1 MGVIFFLLLLLVLFF
16 LYLNKAMC
24 FANCG
29 GFPCLESDK
38 PVANKEKAKLDQS
51 FGYDDE
57 SSSDSEDE
65 LILRYQASLHP
76 QLPRQPSIMR
86 RPPKSIGNGAAKSDD
101 ASAADSDQ
109 AAGSQEERGIEGEV
123 LDDSQLPTDTAES
136 LAISGDGSVAGPEE
150 MGPSVGE
157 VEVAFQY
164 SGENR
169 RMNITI
175 IQCHNLPPKDK
186 GGAGSY
192 RLRLVLNPAKRQRA
206 KTRIRDGDKP
216 EFKELFRFSR
226 IYPHELVSS
235 SIRIRLYGAERMRK
249 ERLIGEGIVKF
260 SALNV
265 SKKQVIRLRLKPQS
279 ELGGDDTPYSS
290 TSDLSQSESSS
301 SLQSLQH
308 GGGLPELLT
317 GLTYN
322 TTTGRLAVDI
332 IKGSHFKQ
340 LAAGRAPDSYV
351 KVAVMSSSGYEMSK
365 SKSSV
370 RRGQPNPTF
379 KETFIFQIAQFQLN
393 EVTLMF
399 TVYNKKGIK
408 RKNAI
413 GWFSMGLSNTSEEEL
428 AHWNEMQSSNG
439 QQVCR
444 WHALLESKS

>member
-1 MGVIFFLLLLLVLFF
+1 MA
-16 LYLNKAMC
+16 K
-24 FANCG
+24 
-29 GFPCLESDK
+29 
-38 PVANKEKAKLDQS
+38 KEKTKLDES
-51 FGYDDE
+51 YGYDDE

-65 LILRYQASLHP
+65 LIMRYQASLHP

-86 RPPKSIGNGAAKSDD
+86 KKPDGKPFANGAKSDD

-109 AAGSQEERGIEGEV
+109 AAGGQEERGIEGEI
-123 LDDSQLPTDTAES
+123 LDDSQLPTEPVES
-136 LAISGDGSVAGPEE
+136 LPLNDDGSAAEPEE
-150 MGPSVGE
+150 AAKGPSVGE

-175 IQCHNLPPKDK
+175 LQCHNLPSKDK
-186 GGAGSY
+186 GGASSY
-192 RLRLVLNPAKRQRA
+192 RLRLVLYPAKRQRA
-206 KTRIRDGDKP
+206 KTRIRDGDNP
-216 EFKELFRFSR
+216 VFKELFRFSR

-235 SIRIRLYGAERMRK
+235 SVRLRLYGAERMRK
-249 ERLIGEGIVKF
+249 ERLIGEGTVKF

-279 ELGGDDTPYSS
+279 EIGGDDTPYSS
-290 TSDLSQSESSS
+290 MSDLSQSESSS

-308 GGGLPELLT
+308 GGGLPELLA
-317 GLTYN
+317 GLSYN
-322 TTTGRLAVDI
+322 STTGRLAVEI

-351 KVAVMSSSGYEMSK
+351 KVAVMSSSGFEMAK

-399 TVYNKKGIK
+399 TVFNKKGMK
-408 RKNAI
+408 RKNAL

-444 WHALLESKS
+444 WHALLESKSS

>member
-1 MGVIFFLLLLLVLFF
+1 MA
-16 LYLNKAMC
+16 K
-24 FANCG
+24 
-29 GFPCLESDK
+29 
-38 PVANKEKAKLDQS
+38 KEKTKLDES
-51 FGYDDE
+51 YGYDDE

-65 LILRYQASLHP
+65 LIMRYQASLHP

-86 RPPKSIGNGAAKSDD
+86 KKPDGKPFANGGYQPLKSEFFPAKSDD

-109 AAGSQEERGIEGEV
+109 AAGGQEERGIEGEI
-123 LDDSQLPTDTAES
+123 LDDSQLPTEPVES
-136 LAISGDGSVAGPEE
+136 LPLNDDGSAAEPEE
-150 MGPSVGE
+150 AAKGPSVGE

-175 IQCHNLPPKDK
+175 LQCHNLPSKDK
-186 GGAGSY
+186 GGASSY
-192 RLRLVLNPAKRQRA
+192 RLRLVLYPAKRQRA
-206 KTRIRDGDKP
+206 KTRIRDGDNP
-216 EFKELFRFSR
+216 VFKELFRFSR

-235 SIRIRLYGAERMRK
+235 SVRLRLYGAERMRK
-249 ERLIGEGIVKF
+249 ERLIGEGTVKF

-279 ELGGDDTPYSS
+279 EIGGDDTPYSS
-290 TSDLSQSESSS
+290 MSDLSQSESSS

-308 GGGLPELLT
+308 GGGLPELLA
-317 GLTYN
+317 GLSYN
-322 TTTGRLAVDI
+322 STTGRLAVEI

-351 KVAVMSSSGYEMSK
+351 KVAVMSSSGFEMAK

-399 TVYNKKGIK
+399 TVFNKKGMK
-408 RKNAI
+408 RKNAL

-444 WHALLESKS
+444 WHALLESKSS